1 MPDTSPP
8 FLLFGLGPRR
18 RRLAYARGRL
28 LDAATL
34 EPALD
39 LGRVRDAEIDEAAR
53 TVRLDSPDGPELLVE
68 DENGVHAVRR
78 GERTTL
84 TSGDLVRLP
93 DFAGHPHAALLR
105 RMHADVLLCCT
116 PFGPVPNP
124 WVYPRPWYRDA
135 AMAAMVLRE
144 TGNLGLL
151 RDWILGL
158 SKPYDR
164 NNAGNAEPDNLGQA
178 LFLLSLVPAAEGG
191 GAAHPLL
198 PVLLREAESRRGA
211 DGALR
216 GRVDGQERAVY
227 PTKWLKFGLRA
238 LGLDD
243 SAWRIPAE
251 RDDYADLF
259 WMDFRDEPVLFSRDF
274 ASGTA
279 LERYPYLAWA
289 QAHFRGAPPPEDPAA
304 LAFSREAMASEARY
318 DRVAALAA
326 AGVVPADHASS
337 FLATPHAWHAAE
349 VFLYL
354 LDAAR

>member
-1 MPDTSPP
+1 MTTPP
-8 FLLFGLGPRR
+8 FLLFGFGPRR
-18 RRLAYARGRL
+18 RKLVYARGRL
-28 LDAATL
+28 LDAFTL

-39 LGRVRDAEIDEAAR
+39 LGRVRDAEIDPVAR
-53 TVRLDSPDGPELLVE
+53 TVRLDSEGGPELLF
-68 DENGVHAVRR
+68 ENGTGVHAVRG

-84 TSGDLVRLP
+84 AAGDPVNLP
-93 DFAGHPHAALLR
+93 DFAGRPHAALLR
-105 RMHADVLLCCT
+105 RMHADLLLCCT
-116 PFGPVPNP
+116 PFGPVPNL

-135 AMAAMVLRE
+135 AMLALVFRE
-144 TGNLGLL
+144 TGNLPLL

-158 SKPYDR
+158 RKPYDR
-164 NNAGNAEPDNLGQA
+164 NNAGDAEPDNLGEA

-198 PVLLREAESRRGA
+198 PALLREAEARRGA

-216 GRVDGQERAVY
+216 GRVDGQQRAVY

-251 RDDYADLF
+251 PDDYADLF
-259 WMDFRDEPVLFSRDF
+259 WMDFRNEPVLFSREF
-274 ASGTA
+274 AAGKP

-289 QAHFRGAPPPEDPAA
+289 QAHFRGAPPPEDPAT
-304 LAFSREAMASEARY
+304 LDFSREAMASEARY
-318 DRVAALAA
+318 DRVEALAA
-326 AGVVPADHASS
+326 AGVVPPEHAAA

-349 VFLYL
+349 VFLHL
-354 LDAAR
+354 LGAR